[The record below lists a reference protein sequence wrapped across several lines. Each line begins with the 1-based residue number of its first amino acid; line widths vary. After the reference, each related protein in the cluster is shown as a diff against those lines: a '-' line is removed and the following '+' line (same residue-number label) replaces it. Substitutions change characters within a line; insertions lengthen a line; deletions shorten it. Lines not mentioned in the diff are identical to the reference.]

1 MKLHEFL
8 LPGAALFCLLAL
20 LLLPEEGAQAAR
32 DALALCAQTVVP
44 SLFPFFVLSALLT
57 SGSASALFASLLS
70 PLMRPLFSLSGAG
83 ASALALGL
91 CGGYPVGART
101 AAALVENGSLSQ
113 EEGERLLAFCNNA
126 GPGFLLGVC
135 GAGVFSSAR
144 AGAALY
150 LIHAAAAI
158 FSGVLICRALPPVPY
173 HKTRVQEGKRQRF
186 STVFPLAVQSALSGC
201 LNVSAFVV
209 FFTVLVRLLLHFLPP
224 QFASSLLCSLLL
236 GFLRHAVS
244 PRLTRRLPRLRGD
257 ARLGRN
263 ERPLPD
269 AQRAGGFSPHR
280 ALLLQGKGLAGAA
293 LGAVR
298 PARAAVSL
306 FLTLTAPSL

>member
-1 MKLHEFL
+1 M
-8 LPGAALFCLLAL
+8 
-20 LLLPEEGAQAAR
+20 
-32 DALALCAQTVVP
+32 
-44 SLFPFFVLSALLT
+44 
-57 SGSASALFASLLS
+57 
-70 PLMRPLFSLSGAG
+70 
-83 ASALALGL
+83 
-91 CGGYPVGART
+91 
-101 AAALVENGSLSQ
+101 ENGSLPR

-173 HKTRVQEGKRQRF
+173 HEARVQEGKRQRF

-224 QFASSLLCSLLL
+224 QFASSLFCSLLL
-236 GFLRHAVS
+236 GFLE
-244 PRLTRRLPRLRGD
+244 LTSGTLSLP
-257 ARLGRN
+257 AS
-263 ERPLPD
+263 
-269 AQRAGGFSPHR
+269 RAGFLACAAMLGWGGMSVHCQTLSALAASP
-280 ALLLQGKGLAGAA
+280 
-293 LGAVR
+293 
-298 PARAAVSL
+298 
-306 FLTLTAPSL
+306 LTARYYYKGKALQSLLSVLFALPALPFLFP

>member
-1 MKLHEFL
+1 MKIRDRLPL
-8 LPGAALFCLLAL
+8 LAVLCCFSAL
-20 LLLPEEGAQAAR
+20 LLLPEISAQAAR
-32 DALALCAQTVVP
+32 DAMLLCAQTLIP
-44 SLFPFFVLSALLT
+44 SLFPFFVLSSLLIACGA
-57 SGSASALFASLLS
+57 SELLSALLS
-70 PLMRPLFSLSGAG
+70 PLMRPLFGLSGTG
-83 ASALALGL
+83 AAALALGL

-101 AAALVENGSLSQ
+101 AAELVENGALSRD
-113 EEGERLLAFCNNA
+113 EGERLLAFCNNA

-173 HKTRVQEGKRQRF
+173 HEARVQEGKRQRF

-224 QFASSLLCSLLL
+224 QFASSLFCSLLL
-236 GFLRHAVS
+236 GFLE
-244 PRLTRRLPRLRGD
+244 LTSGTLSLP
-257 ARLGRN
+257 AS
-263 ERPLPD
+263 
-269 AQRAGGFSPHR
+269 RAGFLACAAMLGWGGMSVHCQTLSALAASP
-280 ALLLQGKGLAGAA
+280 
-293 LGAVR
+293 
-298 PARAAVSL
+298 
-306 FLTLTAPSL
+306 LTARYYYKGKALQSLLSVLFALPALPFLFP